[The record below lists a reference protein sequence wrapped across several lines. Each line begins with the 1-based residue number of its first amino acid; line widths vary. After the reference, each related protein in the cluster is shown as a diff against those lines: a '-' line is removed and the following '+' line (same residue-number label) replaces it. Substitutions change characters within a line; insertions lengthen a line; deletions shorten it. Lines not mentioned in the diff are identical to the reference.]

1 MNREEILRL
10 VIIEESQ
17 NDAEALANILR
28 NAGHA
33 IRLRYAANREDLEAA
48 LDQSTPDLVLC
59 AKGLESISLEEALA
73 VVTERDEPLPVIAI
87 GDTVD
92 EPQVIETLRTGAE
105 DLVSFDEPEH
115 LRLVVRRVQ
124 KTLECRE
131 ALRHYQQ
138 VSSECE
144 RRCRALLDSSRDAIV
159 YVHHGMHV
167 YANQSYLDMFG
178 FKELEEIE
186 GTPILDMVAG
196 EEHGALKKFL
206 RNYAENGSG
215 ESKIKLKCQSQGKG
229 TFSAVMELTA
239 ASIDGEPCTQ
249 IVIRDQS
256 ILDSDLEQKLKFLS
270 NQDPVTG
277 LFNRQYFMGELD
289 LAVEHASSGSGGSAM
304 LFVLLDNFKL
314 VKESVGLTGSDMVV
328 SATAKIIQDEVGNSG
343 LAARFGDSTF
353 TVLTSDPDAQTA
365 KDLAERV
372 RHAIEQHIFD
382 VDGRSLAVTSS
393 IGISIIGDGAPTP
406 REVLARA
413 DLACEVAR
421 SSGGNQIH
429 VHNPVT
435 DERRSQNRDEQW
447 SRLIH
452 KALQD
457 NLFHLVYQ
465 PIVSLQGEASE
476 KYEVLLRM
484 KNEEGE
490 EVLPGQFL
498 PVAEQTGQMAVIDRW
513 VIVNALSVLADRRQK
528 GSDTVFF
535 IKLSGSTLA
544 DPELPLWINEQL
556 KALHL
561 PADSVVFEIA
571 EADAAQNLK
580 HAKAFVTAISAL
592 RCKTS
597 LEHFGSSP
605 NSFQLLKHVDV
616 DFLKIDG
623 AFSHNLMSD
632 RNNQA
637 MIKSIIEMARSMDKQ
652 CIAESVEDAGSLS
665 VLFQY
670 GVNYIQ
676 GYFLQ
681 EPHEELDYDFSGEMV

>member
-1 MNREEILRL
+1 VNREEILRL
-10 VIIEESQ
+10 VVIEESR
-17 NDAEALANILR
+17 NDAEAIANILR

-33 IRLRYAANREDLEAA
+33 IRLRYAASREDLEAA

-73 VVTERDEPLPVIAI
+73 VATERDEPLPVIAI

-92 EPQVIETLRTGAE
+92 EPQIIETLRTGAE

-124 KTLECRE
+124 KTLECRK

-138 VSSECE
+138 ASSECE

-159 YVHHGMHV
+159 YVHDGMHV
-167 YANQSYLDMFG
+167 YANQSYLNMFG
-178 FKELEEIE
+178 FQELEEIE

-196 EEHGALKKFL
+196 EEHGELKKFL
-206 RNYAENGSG
+206 RNYADNDSG

-229 TFSAVMELTA
+229 TFNAVMELTA

-256 ILDSDLEQKLKFLS
+256 ALESDFEQKLKFLS

-289 LAVEHASSGSGGSAM
+289 LAVEHASSGSGAGAM

-314 VKESVGLTGSDMVV
+314 VKESVGLTGSDLVV
-328 SATAKIIQDEVGNSG
+328 SAAAKIIQDEVGDSG

-353 TVLTSDPDAQTA
+353 TVLTGDPDAQTA
-365 KDLAERV
+365 KDLAERM

-382 VDGRSLAVTSS
+382 VDGRSLAVTCS
-393 IGISIIGDGAPTP
+393 IGVSIIGDGAPTP

-421 SSGGNQIH
+421 SSGGNQVHIH
-429 VHNPVT
+429 DPVT
-435 DERRSQNRDEQW
+435 DERRGQDRDEQW
-447 SRLIH
+447 NLLIH

-476 KYEVLLRM
+476 KYEVLLRL

-490 EVLPGQFL
+490 DVLPGQFL
-498 PVAEQTGQMAVIDRW
+498 PVAEQAGKTALIDLW
-513 VIVNALSVLADRRQK
+513 VIVNAMSVLADRRQE

-535 IKLSGSTLA
+535 IKLSGSTLT

-556 KALHL
+556 KTLHL

-571 EADAAQNLK
+571 ETDAAQNLK
-580 HAKAFVTAISAL
+580 YAKAFVTAISAL
-592 RCKTS
+592 HCKTS

-670 GVNYIQ
+670 GINYIQ

-681 EPHEELDYDFSGEMV
+681 EPHEDLDYDFSGEMV

>member
-1 MNREEILRL
+1 VNREKILRL
-10 VIIEESQ
+10 VVIEESQ
-17 NDAEALANILR
+17 NDAEAIANVLR

-33 IRLRYAANREDLEAA
+33 VRLSYAADRNQLEAA
-48 LDQSTPDLVLC
+48 LEQATPDLVLC
-59 AKGLESISLEEALA
+59 AQGLESISLEDALA
-73 VVTERDEPLPVIAI
+73 AAAACDEAVPLIAM

-92 EPQVIETLRTGAE
+92 EPHVIETLRAGAE
-105 DLVSFDEPEH
+105 DLVSFDAPEH
-115 LRLVVRRVQ
+115 LQLVVERVR
-124 KTLECRE
+124 KTLECRN

-159 YVHHGMHV
+159 YVHDGMHV
-167 YANQSYLDMFG
+167 YANQSYLNMFG
-178 FKELEEIE
+178 FEELTEIE
-186 GTPILDMVAG
+186 GTPLLDMVAV
-196 EEHGALKKFL
+196 EQHADLKTFL
-206 RNYAENGSG
+206 RDYAHGDAE
-215 ESKIKLKCQSQGKG
+215 ESEIKLKCQSASKG
-229 TFSAVMELTA
+229 TFNAVMEFTA

-249 IVIRDQS
+249 IVIRDQTA
-256 ILDSDLEQKLKFLS
+256 LASDLEQKLNFLS

-289 LAVEHASSGSGGSAM
+289 LAVERASSGSGNSAV
-304 LFVLLDNFKL
+304 LFILLDNFKL
-314 VKESVGLTGSDMVV
+314 VKESVGLTGSDLVV
-328 SATAKIIQDEVGNSG
+328 SAAAKLVQDEVGDSG
-343 LAARFGDSTF
+343 LTSRFGDSTF
-353 TVLTSDPDAQTA
+353 TVLNTDGNAQA
-365 KDLAERV
+365 ARDLAERV
-372 RHAIEQHIFD
+372 RRAIEQHIFD
-382 VDGRSLAVTSS
+382 VDGRSLPVTCS
-393 IGISIIGDGAPTP
+393 IGISLVGDGAPAS
-406 REVLARA
+406 REVMARA

-421 SSGGNQIH
+421 SSGGNQVH

-435 DERRSQNRDEQW
+435 DERRSQDRIEQW
-447 SRLIH
+447 NLLIQ

-476 KYEVLLRM
+476 KYEVLLRLR
-484 KNEEGE
+484 NEDGE

-498 PVAEQTGQMAVIDRW
+498 PVAEQTGQTAVIDRW
-513 VIVNALSVLADRRQK
+513 VIVNALSVLAERRLE
-528 GSDTVFF
+528 GTDTVFF

-556 KALHL
+556 KSLRL
-561 PADSVVFEIA
+561 RADAVVFEIA
-571 EADAAQNLK
+571 ESDAAQNLK
-580 HAKAFVTAISAL
+580 FAKAFVTAISAL

-605 NSFQLLKHVDV
+605 NSFQLLKHLDV

-637 MIKSIIEMARSMDKQ
+637 MLKSIIDMARSMNKQ
-652 CIAESVEDAGSLS
+652 CIAESVEDAGSLT

>member
-10 VIIEESQ
+10 VVIEESQ
-17 NDAEALANILR
+17 NDAEAIGNILR

-33 IRLRYAANREDLEAA
+33 IRLDYAANREDLEAA

-59 AKGLESISLEEALA
+59 AKGLEAISLEEALA
-73 VVTERDEPLPVIAI
+73 VATEREEPLPVIAI

-92 EPQVIETLRTGAE
+92 EPQIIETLRTGAE

-124 KTLECRE
+124 RTLECRK

-159 YVHHGMHV
+159 YVHDGMHV
-167 YANQSYLDMFG
+167 YANQSYLNMFG
-178 FKELEEIE
+178 FKEPEEIE

-196 EEHGALKKFL
+196 EQHGDLKKFL
-206 RNYAENGSG
+206 RNFPNNNAG
-215 ESKIKLKCQSQGKG
+215 ESQIKLKCQSQGKG
-229 TFSAVMELTA
+229 TFNAVMEFTA

-256 ILDSDLEQKLKFLS
+256 TLDSDLEQKLKFLS

-277 LFNRQYFMGELD
+277 LFNRQYFMGELE
-289 LAVEHASSGSGGSAM
+289 LAVEHASSGSEGSAM
-304 LFVLLDNFKL
+304 LYILLDNFKL
-314 VKESVGLTGSDMVV
+314 VKESVGLAGSDLVV
-328 SATAKIIQDEVGNSG
+328 SAAAKIVQDEAGDYG
-343 LAARFGDSTF
+343 FAARFGDSTF
-353 TVLTSDPDAQTA
+353 TVLTSDRDVETA
-365 KDLAERV
+365 TDLAERV

-382 VDGRSLAVTSS
+382 VDGRSLPVTCSV
-393 IGISIIGDGAPTP
+393 GISIIGDGAPST

-421 SSGGNQIH
+421 SSGGNQVH

-435 DERRSQNRDEQW
+435 DERRSQDRDEQW
-447 SRLIH
+447 NLLIH
-452 KALQD
+452 RALQD

-465 PIVSLQGEASE
+465 PIVSLQGAGSE
-476 KYEVLLRM
+476 KYEVLLRL

-498 PVAEQTGQMAVIDRW
+498 PVAEQSGQTVVIDRW
-513 VIVNALSVLADRRQK
+513 VIVNALSVLAERRQE

-535 IKLSGSTLA
+535 IKLSGATLA

-556 KALHL
+556 KNLHV
-561 PADSVVFEIA
+561 PADTVVFEIA
-571 EADAAQNLK
+571 EVDAAQNLK
-580 HAKAFVTAISAL
+580 YAKAFVTAISAL

-605 NSFQLLKHVDV
+605 NSFQLLKHLDV

-623 AFSHNLMSD
+623 TFSHNLMSD
-632 RNNQA
+632 SNNQA
-637 MIKSIIEMARSMDKQ
+637 MIKSIIEMARSMNKQ

-681 EPHEELDYDFSGEMV
+681 EPHEELDYDFSGETV